1 MSKKSPGYN
10 RRVTEKNQRNG
21 KQAVDEE
28 VVEQTPQM
36 DIKPGNI
43 YIHFWRKY
51 PGKVTKKHESMIS

>member
-43 YIHFWRKY
+43 YIHF
-51 PGKVTKKHESMIS
+51 